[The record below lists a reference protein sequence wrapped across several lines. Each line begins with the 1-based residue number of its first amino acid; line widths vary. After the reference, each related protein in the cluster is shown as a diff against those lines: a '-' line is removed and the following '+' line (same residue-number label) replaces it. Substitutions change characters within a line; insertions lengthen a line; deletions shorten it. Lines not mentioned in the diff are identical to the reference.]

1 MQELRDYYRKRLKWM
16 LAPIVSFAI
25 LYRQFAV
32 PAIHNWY
39 HSHGFTFGESWLE
52 GAYSLMIGFFFLA
65 GEWLIR
71 TRLWKLEKPWLNFS
85 GLWEGET
92 KYQVMEKGSDKI
104 DPQTFQP
111 FSSKHEVKIEQDC
124 FSISIK
130 PTDKTFATWYSITMT
145 VRNAEEVAYAYEVK
159 YADETPRFP
168 AKAIGY
174 EQMSV
179 TLRKKGWFGIRKD
192 RPIRLS
198 GTFAHCAEGQTPVY
212 RGNVTFQFQKN

>member
-1 MQELRDYYRKRLKWM
+1 
-16 LAPIVSFAI
+16 
-25 LYRQFAV
+25 
-32 PAIHNWY
+32 
-39 HSHGFTFGESWLE
+39 
-52 GAYSLMIGFFFLA
+52 MIGFFFLA

-212 RGNVTFQFQKN
+212 